1 MSTILQLN
9 FELLFCLTGIQCKSN
24 KSLFYYENAYCKFPD
39 DPIIFMHE
47 ALIIVAQTGTFFY
60 WLIEFRNS
68 IISPWKQKIATI
80 VPCQAMGAY
89 FVTFITCKEQTFNT
103 FEQHGAC
110 KP

>member
-47 ALIIVAQTGTFFY
+47 ALIIVAPTGTFFID
-60 WLIEFRNS
+60 WLNLE
-68 IISPWKQKIATI
+68 I
-80 VPCQAMGAY
+80 VLLVLGNKRLQ
-89 FVTFITCKEQTFNT
+89 Q
-103 FEQHGAC
+103 
-110 KP
+110 